1 MCILNNWYVYHHI
14 RKDTGEV
21 FYVGIGCKQDFK
33 RAKSKHNR
41 NKFWKNITNKVEW
54 GYEILHNNL
63 DKKTACRIEQ
73 QLIQEYGRR
82 CNGSGTLC
90 NITEGGEGAPGATH
104 VVSEEARKRIGLAQR
119 CKLVSTKTREKL
131 RNANKGKTL
140 TEHTK
145 EKIRIANSG
154 KNHPN
159 FGKKL
164 KQETRKKIGLANTG
178 RAQTEM
184 EKRKRSESLK
194 KIGMSLKSTQSK
206 AVDIFKL
213 NGDYVGRFHSISEA
227 SRQLNIPSNSNL
239 RLAASGKRNR
249 KQAYGYIIK
258 YVNSGD

>member
-1 MCILNNWYVYHHI
+1 M
-14 RKDTGEV
+14 RRDTNEV
-21 FYVGIGCKQDFK
+21 FYVGIGCKPRYS
-33 RAKSKHNR
+33 RAKTKHGR

-54 GYEILHNNL
+54 DYQIVSEEL
-63 DKKTACRIEQ
+63 DKAAACKLECE
-73 QLIQEYGRR
+73 LISKYGRR
-82 CNGSGTLC
+82 INNTGTLC
-90 NITEGGEGAPGATH
+90 NITEGGEGAVGSTH
-104 VVSEEARKRIGLAQR
+104 LVSEEARKRIGLAQR
-119 CKLVSTKTREKL
+119 GKLVSTKTREKL
-131 RNANKGKTL
+131 REVNRGKKL
-140 TEHTK
+140 TDSTK
-145 EKIRIANSG
+145 EKIRTANSG
-154 KNHPN
+154 SNHPN

-164 KQETRKKIGLANTG
+164 KQETRKKIGLANAG
-178 RAQTEM
+178 RAQTEI